1 MLWLRFAQT
10 WRIPLCSS
18 WFTCVLVE
26 VRLDLSNTVRLS
38 ARCLW
43 DRERQSIVRSG
54 KEILLS
60 DMEFRLL
67 QELFRKRNQIVPT
80 SDLIYALWNTAPTA
94 CRANLANLIYRL
106 RNHLGD
112 RSLIMSVHG
121 VGYMLRVSQDYLEKN
136 C

>member
-1 MLWLRFAQT
+1 M
-10 WRIPLCSS
+10 
-18 WFTCVLVE
+18 
-26 VRLDLSNTVRLS
+26 SNTVRLS